1 MHIHGLTFWVTGT
14 EGGRIPQTAWIP
26 GNTVLIGV
34 AQAREV
40 EFIANNPGDWM
51 LHCHMFHHVMNFMSS
66 MVGPMGGHTSHGM
79 QAGQPATSGMGIA
92 NGGTALDDAYGPS
105 LGRAMGE
112 QTSRERAVGTGPR
125 AIGSAMSAG
134 MPGMSHNQ
142 HAGHGR
148 LTGRQTPGYPQ
159 SMMDMPRGLS
169 AETLAKLEKRETR
182 GMRSDWYTGLEGLMT
197 VVRVLPP
204 DLYDRVM
211 LGNEPVPAGANI
223 PGPQP
228 AMPAHEHRR

>member
-1 MHIHGLTFWVTGT
+1 
-14 EGGRIPQTAWIP
+14 
-26 GNTVLIGV
+26 
-34 AQAREV
+34 
-40 EFIANNPGDWM
+40 
-51 LHCHMFHHVMNFMSS
+51 
-66 MVGPMGGHTSHGM
+66 
-79 QAGQPATSGMGIA
+79 
-92 NGGTALDDAYGPS
+92 
-105 LGRAMGE
+105 MGE

-134 MPGMSHNQ
+134 MSGMPHNQ

-159 SMMDMPRGLS
+159 SMMDMPRALS

-211 LGNEPVPAGANI
+211 LGDEQVPAGASI

-228 AMPAHEHRR
+228 AMQGHEHRH